1 MKYTIDA
8 KDKKLGRL
16 ATEAAAILMNKN
28 KTSFRKERID
38 GALVEIINASK
49 LDISEKKKKEKK
61 YKRYSGYPGGLK
73 EETLDHLIS
82 SKGAS
87 EALRE
92 AISGM
97 LPKNKLRAIMLKN
110 LEIKD

>member
-8 KDKKLGRL
+8 KNKKLGRL
-16 ATEAAAILMNKN
+16 AAEAAVILMDKN
-28 KTSFRKERID
+28 KTSFRKERVE
-38 GALVEIINASK
+38 GAVVEIINASK

-61 YKRYSGYPGGLK
+61 YIRYSGYPGGLK
-73 EETLDHLIS
+73 EKTLKHVIS
-82 SKGAS
+82 NKGVS
-87 EALRE
+87 GALRE
-92 AISGM
+92 AITGM